1 MQELLVLL
9 GQLAQIFLATLLA
22 EVVHHCTIRGVDQLN
37 NGLAQ
42 RSLATARLAN
52 KTQRFTA
59 IDVQINAV
67 HCLNIICD
75 FVEKSTAN
83 RKKRLDASQLK
94 QNFLLFF
101 AHIDTS
107 LFCAGR
113 FIRRCVYL
121 F

>member
-42 RSLATARLAN
+42 RSLATAN

-113 FIRRCVYL
+113 FSRRCVYL